1 MRTGLSFTVS
11 REDRSRLE
19 TVISHPSSPQK
30 HVWRCRIVLLSAD
43 GAGTASIMA
52 ATGKS
57 KTCVWR
63 WQERFMAEGVD
74 GLPREKTRPPG
85 TPRTSDEKVVEVIR
99 LTREPPPH
107 EATHWTIR
115 AMGKAVGLAASTVRE
130 IWKAH
135 GLSPHRWRQFKLSTD
150 RAFAEKLRDVVG
162 LYVSPPA
169 HAVVLSV
176 DEKSQI
182 QALDRTQPGLPLKKG
197 RGPTMTHDYKRNGTT
212 TLFAALNVLDGS
224 VIGQNMQRHRHQEFI
239 HFLNQ
244 IERDVPEGKTVH
256 VILDNYCTHKHSK
269 VRAWLARHP
278 RWTFHFIP
286 TSSSWLNAV
295 DLRRENGPP
304 DRFLILLIF
313 AKLTR
318 RRLKHGVFHSVVD
331 LQAAINRFIA
341 EHNTT
346 EAKPFVWRAD
356 PDDIIAA
363 RNRGFQMLDSIH

>member
-1 MRTGLSFTVS
+1 
-11 REDRSRLE
+11 
-19 TVISHPSSPQK
+19 
-30 HVWRCRIVLLSAD
+30 
-43 GAGTASIMA
+43 MA

-74 GLPREKTRPPG
+74 GLLREKTRPPG
-85 TPRTSDEKVVEVIR
+85 TPRTSDEKVGEAIR
-99 LTREPPPH
+99 LTQEPPPH

-135 GLSPHRWRQFKLSTD
+135 GLSPHRWRQFKLSND
-150 RAFAEKLRDVVG
+150 RAFAEKLHDVVG

-176 DEKSQI
+176 DEKAQI

-239 HFLNQ
+239 RFLNQ
-244 IERDVPEGKTVH
+244 IERDVPKGKAIH
-256 VILDNYCTHKHSK
+256 VILDNSCTHKTFQS
-269 VRAWLARHP
+269 AGLAGTASALDVPLHP
-278 RWTFHFIP
+278 DIVILAERGGG
-286 TSSSWLNAV
+286 V
-295 DLRRENGPP
+295 LRET
-304 DRFLILLIF
+304 D
-313 AKLTR
+313 AAQAQTR
-318 RRLKHGVFHSVVD
+318 RIPLGRRPAGRDQSLHRRTQHHRS
-331 LQAAINRFIA
+331 QAVYLAHRPRGQSSPP
-341 EHNTT
+341 ETVGSKRCLHP
-346 EAKPFVWRAD
+346 AKPRPKSD
-356 PDDIIAA
+356 RNYQMAA
-363 RNRGFQMLDSIH
+363 TSPKRT